1 MNNAVAKPLPSR
13 KLLFTTFLISFAASL
28 AIGVYMI
35 MVGDFRHSIE
45 LQILMTSLAVMAFS
59 ACLLFSGLLIND
71 SYLKILGYA
80 GTVCSLLGL
89 AMWLYLIWIANR
101 RVVFSNIEGVF
112 KITLTLSI
120 LAAYLSYASVLL
132 HFRNRRF
139 LMVVCQI
146 IFLAAASIIAL
157 PALSIIWNIISPFY
171 FTWRIWVGLMLLVI
185 AGLIMIPVMGYKAKN
200 N

>member
-1 MNNAVAKPLPSR
+1 
-13 KLLFTTFLISFAASL
+13 
-28 AIGVYMI
+28 MI
-35 MVGDFRHSIE
+35 MAGYFRHSIE

-112 KITLTLSI
+112 KMTLTLSI

-132 HFRNRRF
+132 YFRNRRF
-139 LMVVCQI
+139 LMIICQV
-146 IFLAAASIIAL
+146 IFLAAASIMAL
-157 PALSIIWNIISPFY
+157 PVLSIIWNMISPFY

-185 AGLIMIPVMGYKAKN
+185 AGLIMIPVMGYKAKSN
-200 N
+200 